1 MSCGQRLIVESVVHH
16 KVQGRTHIRDITFKY
31 FIGIYRN
38 IQTVQVQPIIRFKEL
53 ADIGIFIFLL
63 FTGRK
68 AKPFKVGKRSR
79 TRGIHHLGAVL
90 AYHRF
95 RLGEKIYVL
104 LFCIHNLFSQLLL
117 NPIIPLLFQFQSQFR
132 SRSLHDTTFIKH
144 MYDVRFDIIQ

>member
-16 KVQGRTHIRDITFKY
+16 EVQGRTHIRDITFKY

-38 IQTVQVQPIIRFKEL
+38 IQTVQVQPIVRFKEL

-63 FTGRK
+63 LAGRK
-68 AKPFKVGKRSR
+68 TKPFKVGKRNG
-79 TRGIHHLGAVL
+79 TRGIHHLGTVPT
-90 AYHRF
+90 YHSF

-104 LFCIHNLFSQLLL
+104 LFRIHNLLSQLLL

-132 SRSLHDTTFIKH
+132 SRRLHDTTFVKH